1 MTDLSTTA
9 QTALR
14 AIRLIRQYDLA
25 TSAEAE
31 TLVLQKLSAQDMTA
45 VVLALSESQETR
57 SPSERVNHILD
68 RLVISRSAEFQT
80 YTDKIIRLREANP
93 ELELSTDPKQI
104 RLNLESQYK
113 DRTRDFCRALIR
125 AGLSDNVIAGLWPIF
140 ERSEKNRRTHKRRT
154 CYDDRHS
161 RRIPRPP
168 RRLLGRLCRRQR
180 AGLEATPATVVAPGT
195 EARHRGRA
203 PPAGVA
209 PSAGCRA
216 PSQLVPENV
225 TMLPFLGRMP
235 PSECILRPARR
246 WPDWTL

>member
-93 ELELSTDPKQI
+93 ELELSTDPKQS

-113 DRTRDFCRALIR
+113 DRTRDFCRALI
-125 AGLSDNVIAGLWPIF
+125 
-140 ERSEKNRRTHKRRT
+140 
-154 CYDDRHS
+154 
-161 RRIPRPP
+161 
-168 RRLLGRLCRRQR
+168 
-180 AGLEATPATVVAPGT
+180 
-195 EARHRGRA
+195 
-203 PPAGVA
+203 
-209 PSAGCRA
+209 
-216 PSQLVPENV
+216 
-225 TMLPFLGRMP
+225 
-235 PSECILRPARR
+235 
-246 WPDWTL
+246 